1 MALVRRPSTPVLIII
16 VVFVV
21 SRAAAY
27 VAGLRFDDGML
38 HNAFQLLDVRLL
50 RDDPVVSI
58 FYLHSQPPLF
68 NAFTAVVVQLP
79 DSFVNTV
86 LALVWHAAALGTGVA
101 LYATMV
107 RLGVRTRLA
116 IGLVCAFLLAPETIL
131 TEHWFFYSQLQMLLS
146 ALALLGLARYTATRT
161 TRDGMLFTASIGA
174 LVLLRSSFH
183 IAVMVVVLIAV
194 CRMLKVDARK
204 FAAIAAVPLVLA
216 GAWSVKNLVLFD
228 SPTSST
234 WLGMNLSYLAQAGT
248 TTAECRA
255 LVADRT
261 VSSLACQRA
270 FRRPEAYERAFPHPE
285 EFGVDATDRVVK
297 STGQANFNASLYRD
311 VASRL
316 QHDSIELFRE
326 GGVGAV
332 ARAELAAYTVW
343 AEPGD
348 DSLQLRKVRE
358 PIAGYADWFDRLVLF
373 RPTASGFKNPSR
385 FGANAGAFPVG
396 EALGSISYT
405 LLGLFA
411 LALYGGVAGWRR
423 GSRGVAA
430 ERDDVM
436 RTVCSVA
443 LGLLVFSVI
452 VGNALDFRENNRF
465 RVEAWPF
472 TLVLA
477 AVGAELL
484 LRRLAARRAAVWEVS
499 SPSNPLAR

>member
-16 VVFVV
+16 VVFVA

-27 VAGLRFDDGML
+27 AAGLRFDDGLL

-50 RDDPVVSI
+50 RDDPFVSI

-68 NAFTAVVVQLP
+68 NAFAALVVQLP

-86 LALVWHAAALGTGVA
+86 LALVWHAAALGTAVA

-116 IGLVCAFLLAPETIL
+116 VGLVCAFLLAPETIL

-146 ALALLGLARYTATRT
+146 ALALLGLARYSTTRA
-161 TRDGMLFTASIGA
+161 TRDGVLFTASMAA

-183 IAVMVVVLIAV
+183 IALMIVVLLAV
-194 CRMLKVDARK
+194 WRMLKIDARR

-216 GAWSVKNLVLFD
+216 GAWSVKNLVVFD

-234 WLGMNLSYLAQAGT
+234 WLGMNLSYLAHAGT
-248 TTAECRA
+248 TTADCRA
-255 LVADRT
+255 LVADHT
-261 VSSLACQRA
+261 VSSFACQRA
-270 FRRPEAYERAFPHPE
+270 FRRPEAYERAFPHTE
-285 EFGVDATDRVVK
+285 RFGAAATDQVLK
-297 STGQANFNASLYRD
+297 STGQPNFNASLYLD
-311 VASRL
+311 VASRF

-348 DSLQLRKVRE
+348 DSLQLRRVRE
-358 PIAGYADWFDRLVLF
+358 PIAGYADWFDRLVLL
-373 RPTASGFKNPSR
+373 RPTASGFNDPAR
-385 FGANAGAFPVG
+385 FSANAGAFPVG

-405 LLGLFA
+405 LLGLFV

-423 GSRGVAA
+423 SRSGAD
-430 ERDDVM
+430 ERGDVM
-436 RTVCSVA
+436 RTVCAVA

-465 RVEAWPF
+465 RVEAGPF

-484 LRRLAARRAAVWEVS
+484 LRRLAARRAATREVTS
-499 SPSNPLAR
+499 LSNPLAR